1 MVPKDWEL
9 MRLGKVSEIVTS
21 GSRDWAQYYSESG
34 SKFIRMTNL
43 RRDGIYLKLDDL
55 KYVDVNSN
63 SSDGKRTSLRHG
75 DILISITAELGKI
88 GWIPEQ
94 FGEAYINQHTALVRL
109 KKNIVSSLFV
119 AYVLSSKHMHYVINS
134 LNDAGA
140 KAGLN
145 LPTIRGIPVL
155 IPPLPEQRK
164 IAKIL
169 CTWDRAIEVAEKL
182 LSNSQQQKKSL
193 MQQLLTGKKRFP
205 DFNGEWVRVKFE
217 KILRIEIGGTPS
229 RSNPQYWDDQKQTQ
243 NRWLSIAD
251 LKGNKISNTKE
262 YISDLGVKNSNV
274 SLVPAGT
281 VVMSFKLTIGR
292 RALLEADSYTNEAI
306 CALLIKDTEILDK
319 IYLFYALEIVDF
331 DQEIDQ
337 AVKGKT
343 LNKAKL
349 KRLRLNLPPLK
360 EQQKITTV
368 LSAADKE
375 IEAFQQKLDCL
386 KQEKKALMQQ
396 LLTGKRRVKVDEEE
410 ISQKEAVR
418 A

>member
-1 MVPKDWEL
+1 MVLEGWRHAPIKLLCESIIDCVNKTAPVVDYETPYK
-9 MRLGKVSEIVTS
+9 MIRTTNVRHGKVDTDNVRYVEAETYKNWV
-21 GSRDWAQYYSESG
+21 
-34 SKFIRMTNL
+34 
-43 RRDGIYLKLDDL
+43 RRGAPRKGDL
-55 KYVDVNSN
+55 IFTREAPV
-63 SSDGKRTSLRHG
+63 
-75 DILISITAELGKI
+75 
-88 GWIPEQ
+88 
-94 FGEAYINQHTALVRL
+94 GEAGILDSDDSVFLGQRTMMYRADPSKSNNLFLFYSLQTSFCRKQIEDLSNGGTVAHMRVPDCGEIIIRVPP
-109 KKNIVSSLFV
+109 VS
-119 AYVLSSKHMHYVINS
+119 
-134 LNDAGA
+134 
-140 KAGLN
+140 
-145 LPTIRGIPVL
+145 
-155 IPPLPEQRK
+155 EQRK

-169 CTWDRAIEVAEKL
+169 CTWDRAIEVTEKL
-182 LSNSQQQKKSL
+182 LSNSQQQKKFL
-193 MQQLLTGKKRFP
+193 MQHLLTGKKRFP
-205 DFNGEWVRVKFE
+205 GFSGEWVRVKFE
-217 KILRIEIGGTPS
+217 KILTIEIGGTPS

-292 RALLEADSYTNEAI
+292 RALLETDSYTNEAI

-319 IYLFYALEIVDF
+319 IYLFHALDIVDF

-360 EQQKITTV
+360 EQQKIASV

-375 IEAFQQKLDCL
+375 IEVLHYKLDCL

-396 LLTGKRRVKVDEEE
+396 LLTGKRRVKVDEKE
-410 ISQKEAVR
+410 ISQKEAAR

>member
-9 MRLGKVSEIVTS
+9 MRLGKVAETVTS

-63 SSDGKRTSLRHG
+63 SSDGKRTSLQHG

-119 AYVLSSKHMHYVINS
+119 AYVLSSKHMHYVINN

-155 IPPLPEQRK
+155 LPPVPEQRK

-169 CTWDRAIEVAEKL
+169 CTWDQAIETSKKML
-182 LSNSQQQKKSL
+182 INSQQQK
-193 MQQLLTGKKRFP
+193 
-205 DFNGEWVRVKFE
+205 
-217 KILRIEIGGTPS
+217 
-229 RSNPQYWDDQKQTQ
+229 
-243 NRWLSIAD
+243 
-251 LKGNKISNTKE
+251 
-262 YISDLGVKNSNV
+262 NS
-274 SLVPAGT
+274 
-281 VVMSFKLTIGR
+281 
-292 RALLEADSYTNEAI
+292 
-306 CALLIKDTEILDK
+306 
-319 IYLFYALEIVDF
+319 
-331 DQEIDQ
+331 
-337 AVKGKT
+337 
-343 LNKAKL
+343 
-349 KRLRLNLPPLK
+349 
-360 EQQKITTV
+360 
-368 LSAADKE
+368 
-375 IEAFQQKLDCL
+375 
-386 KQEKKALMQQ
+386 LMQQ
-396 LLTGKRRVKVDEEE
+396 LLTGKRRFPGFSGEWKYARFDELFKISNDKRIQVKSSEYLEHGSVPIVDQGQKIIAGFTNRNKVYSSVPVIIFGDHTRIVKWIDFSFAPGADGTQILKTKELLHLKLGYYLLGNVD
-410 ISQKEAVR
+410 ISNGYVVINC
-418 A
+418 

>member
-9 MRLGKVSEIVTS
+9 MRLGKVAETVTS

-63 SSDGKRTSLRHG
+63 SSDGKRTSLQHG

-155 IPPLPEQRK
+155 LPPVPEQRK

-169 CTWDRAIEVAEKL
+169 CTWDQAIETSKKML
-182 LSNSQQQKKSL
+182 INSQQQKNSL

-205 DFNGEWVRVKFE
+205 GFSGEWKYARFDE
-217 KILRIEIGGTPS
+217 LF
-229 RSNPQYWDDQKQTQ
+229 
-243 NRWLSIAD
+243 
-251 LKGNKISNTKE
+251 KISNDKRIQVKSSEYLEHGSVPIVDQGQKIIAGFTNRNKVYSSVPVIIFGDHTRIVKWIDFSFAPGADGTQILKTKE
-262 YISDLGVKNSNV
+262 LLHLKLGYYLLGNV
-274 SLVPAGT
+274 DIPNLGYSRHMRELRET
-281 VVMSFKLTIGR
+281 DFKFPV
-292 RALLEADSYTNEAI
+292 
-306 CALLIKDTEILDK
+306 DK
-319 IYLFYALEIVDF
+319 L
-331 DQEIDQ
+331 
-337 AVKGKT
+337 
-343 LNKAKL
+343 
-349 KRLRLNLPPLK
+349 
-360 EQQKITTV
+360 EQQKIASV

-375 IEAFQQKLDCL
+375 IEAIQQKLTCL

-396 LLTGKRRVKVDEEE
+396 LLTGNRRVKVDEKE
-410 ISQKEAVR
+410 ISQKEAAR

>member
-1 MVPKDWEL
+1 MVPEDWKVQKISECL
-9 MRLGKVSEIVTS
+9 ERVVDAVAPEPDKFYREIGIRSHAKGIFHKEPVTGKSLGDKRVFNIYPDCFVVNIVFAWEQAIAMTS
-21 GSRDWAQYYSESG
+21 NNEVGMIASHR
-34 SKFIRMTNL
+34 FPMFR
-43 RRDGIYLKLDDL
+43 
-55 KYVDVNSN
+55 
-63 SSDGKRTSLRHG
+63 
-75 DILISITAELGKI
+75 
-88 GWIPEQ
+88 P
-94 FGEAYINQHTALVRL
+94 
-109 KKNIVSSLFV
+109 KKNRCDISYITYFFKTLRGKYLLELASPGG
-119 AYVLSSKHMHYVINS
+119 
-134 LNDAGA
+134 AGRNKTLGQNEFA
-140 KAGLN
+140 KLEIL
-145 LPTIRGIPVL
+145 LP
-155 IPPLPEQRK
+155 PPGEQRR
-164 IAKIL
+164 IAQIL
-169 CTWDRAIEVAEKL
+169 STWDRAIEVTEKL
-182 LSNSQQQKKSL
+182 LSNSQQQKKFL
-193 MQQLLTGKKRFP
+193 MQHLLTGKKRFP